1 MGLHRDVDRLLR
13 GSFTRPEDLA
23 APRLGFTPV
32 RLAAAALVLGALY
45 GLSMGLYAIL
55 TPGGPGAAQLASSA
69 IKVPFLFLL
78 TLAVTFP
85 SLYVFSALARS
96 PLRAGRTLELL
107 LAAVAVSLAILAS
120 LAPVTAFFT
129 LSTESYP
136 FMKLLNVAF
145 FALAGL
151 GGLLFLRGALRA
163 AFQAVLG
170 EGWRRQSAARW
181 VLRGWVLIYAVVGL
195 QMGWVLR
202 PFIGAPGLDFAL
214 FRARGS
220 SIFVDLPRTL
230 VDLFR

>member
-1 MGLHRDVDRLLR
+1 MGLLRDVDRLLR

-23 APRLGFTPV
+23 AARLGFAPA
-32 RLAAAALVLGALY
+32 RLTTAAFGLGALY
-45 GLSMGLYAIL
+45 GLCMGLYAML
-55 TPGGPGAAQLASSA
+55 TPGGPGAAQLAASA
-69 IKVPFLFLL
+69 LKVPLLFLL

-96 PLRAGRTLELL
+96 RLAPGRTLELL
-107 LAAVAVSLAILAS
+107 LAAVAVSLAILSS
-120 LAPVTAFFT
+120 LGPVTVFFT

-136 FMKLLNVAF
+136 FMKLLNVGF

-151 GGLLFLRGALRA
+151 GGLLFLRSALRA
-163 AFQAVLG
+163 AFQAASA
-170 EGWRRQSAARW
+170 EGVRGQGAARW
-181 VLRGWVLIYAVVGL
+181 VLRGWVLIYAMVGL

-202 PFIGAPGLDFAL
+202 PFIGAPGLPFAL
-214 FRARGS
+214 FRPRAS